1 MLYDTDNIKNG
12 CGSKGSFIKPPLA
25 AFFKASCDLHDL
37 SYILGGTE
45 EDRIKADCGFLKA
58 MLQDCERIESNIKR
72 KYYITWAYLYFAAVR
87 AFGWKYF
94 DYTEDK

>member
-1 MLYDTDNIKNG
+1 MLIDTDRITNG

-37 SYILGGTE
+37 SYGIGGSE

-58 MLQDCERIESNIKR
+58 MLQDCERIENSIKR
-72 KYYITWAYLYFAAVR
+72 KYYMAWAYLYFLAVR
-87 AFGWKYF
+87 LEGWKYF
-94 DYTEDK
+94 DYTELK

>member
-1 MLYDTDNIKNG
+1 MLYDIDDISNG

-58 MLQDCERIESNIKR
+58 MLQDCELIESSIKR
-72 KYYITWAYLYFAAVR
+72 KYYMAWAYLYFLAVR
-87 AFGWKYF
+87 LEGWKHF
-94 DYTEDK
+94 DYLELK